1 MNKDKILEL
10 CELIEENAHRI
21 YCSSDPLSENSNLAL
36 VILETIDSIRKEL
49 TAKPKTNGDRVRAMT
64 DDELAKFCADLQT
77 KGYLN
82 FK

>member
-64 DDELAKFCADLQT
+64 DGELAKFCANLQT
-77 KGYLN
+77 KGYFN

>member
-10 CELIEENAHRI
+10 CKLIEENAHRI

-49 TAKPKTNGDRVRAMT
+49 TAEPKTNGDRIRAMT
-64 DDELAKFCADLQT
+64 DDEIANFIGDLMT
-77 KGYLN
+77 KGKFI

>member
-10 CELIEENAHRI
+10 CKLIEENTHRI

-49 TAKPKTNGDRVRAMT
+49 IAEPKTNGDRIRAMT
-64 DDELAKFCADLQT
+64 DDEIAEFLGDLMT
-77 KGYLN
+77 KGKFI

>member
-10 CELIEENAHRI
+10 CKLIEENAHTI
-21 YCSSDPLSENSNLAL
+21 YCSSDPLSENSNLSL
-36 VILETIDSIRKEL
+36 VILETVDSIKKEL

-82 FK
+82 FT